1 MVYDACIVCFLP
13 MLSTTQHAAAQHLL
27 PSHEESQ
34 LMLSGQV
41 MIGLLGP
48 ELSAEE
54 RELLQHPQ
62 VAGVILFSR
71 NYQSPQ
77 QLRALTD
84 AIHSVRQP
92 SLLIGVDHEGGR
104 VQRFR
109 DGFTPLP
116 AARRLGDCYDHDPAQ
131 ALLLARSCGVLLASE
146 IRAVGVD
153 FSFAPVLDLD
163 YGCCPAIGDR
173 ALHHDPNTVAEL
185 AFAVCQGLRDS
196 GCATVGKHFPGHGA
210 VTTDSHLEVP
220 LDQRHYADLAAADL
234 IPFAN
239 LIQRGLS
246 AVLPAHVIYI
256 QEDTNPA
263 GFSPFWLQT
272 VLRERLGFTGAII
285 SDDLDMAGAGWAG
298 APPQRASLALTAVC
312 DLVLAC
318 NDRAA
323 ACAILDSLSA
333 PANPLSLQRLE
344 QLRAS
349 GPAAASLS
357 DLHQQTHWQQAHEQ
371 LQAHGLL

>member
-1 MVYDACIVCFLP
+1 
-13 MLSTTQHAAAQHLL
+13 
-27 PSHEESQ
+27 
-34 LMLSGQV
+34 MLSGQV
-41 MIGLLGP
+41 MIGLLGV

-71 NYQSPQ
+71 NYQTPQ

-84 AIHSVRQP
+84 AIHSVRHP

-109 DGFTPLP
+109 NEFTPLP
-116 AARRLGDCYDHDPAQ
+116 AARRLGDCYDRDPTQ

-153 FSFAPVLDLD
+153 FSFTPVLDLD

-173 ALHHDPNTVAEL
+173 ALHHDPDIVTAL
-185 AFAVCQGLRDS
+185 ASAICQGLHDS

-210 VTTDSHLEVP
+210 VDTDSHLEIP
-220 LDQRHYADLAAADL
+220 IDQRRYTELAAADL

-239 LIQRGLS
+239 LIQRDLN
-246 AVLPAHVIYI
+246 AVLPAHVIYP
-256 QEDTNPA
+256 QEDARPA

-298 APPQRASLALTAVC
+298 APTQRAGLALAAGC

-349 GPAAASLS
+349 GPAAVSL
-357 DLHQQTHWQQAHEQ
+357 DVLYQQPHWQQAYEQ
-371 LQAHGLL
+371 LQTHGLL